1 MNSLDVAPVHEE
13 TFAAHRRAR
22 IWSAVTV
29 IAFILAAGLI
39 ATALNIPNFLQVG
52 LATEPPNGNVV
63 DTGAKRSGTWRHY
76 EPMY

>member
-1 MNSLDVAPVHEE
+1 
-13 TFAAHRRAR
+13 
-22 IWSAVTV
+22 VTV
-29 IAFILAAGLI
+29 IVFILAAGLI

-76 EPMY
+76 EQVW